1 MLNMKIWEH
10 PLSSASHSFSYL
22 SREDHD
28 AKCPEDIHVNNANKA
43 RCEGYSFQLH
53 PLTMSAFTK
62 ILSLLSWIWEWWVW
76 EQLGPRYISLRVMM
90 KQGLREKDK
99 IFTDYGQRDCWRLI
113 VTRTFKTPSPLIGHK
128 KKKNMALTKN
138 HGHDQ
143 KVWRTKFVPLGTI
156 LLLNCHDCEELDEC
170 ISLSQRGQKVFYVE
184 EILKFH

>member
-28 AKCPEDIHVNNANKA
+28 AKCPENIHVNKANKA
-43 RCEGYSFQLH
+43 RCEGCSFQLH
-53 PLTMSAFTK
+53 PLAMSTLTK

-76 EQLGPRYISLRVMM
+76 EQLGPRYICLRVWWSRD
-90 KQGLREKDK
+90 LEKK
-99 IFTDYGQRDCWRLI
+99 TKFFTDYGQRGCWRLI
-113 VTRTFKTPSPLIGHK
+113 ESRTLKTPSPLIGHK
-128 KKKNMALTKN
+128 EDMALTKN

-143 KVWRTKFVPLGTI
+143 KVWRTKLVLLGTT

-184 EILKFH
+184 EILKFR